1 MTVSQFKAKKA
12 TIFHLKK
19 RYAFSGYGHY
29 LFFVVSVT
37 TYFVIKKILQK
48 MKQMFLLLLS
58 CFMQLQVS
66 TIISPIRLSYN

>member
-1 MTVSQFKAKKA
+1 MIVSQFKAKKA
-12 TIFHLKK
+12 AIFHLKN

-37 TYFVIKKILQK
+37 TYLAIKKMLQK
-48 MKQMFLLLLS
+48 MKQILLLLLS

-66 TIISPIRLSYN
+66 MFISLIKLSYN